1 MLKQEFLAQLRDA
14 LCGLPQRDIDERLTF
29 YSEIIDD
36 RMEDGLPEEEAV
48 AAVGSVD
55 EIFTQVVADIPFSKI
70 VKERIK
76 PKRRLT
82 AWEIVLLAL
91 GSPIWLSLGIA
102 AFAVILSLY
111 ISLWAVVIS
120 LWAVFVALAG
130 CALGGIVAAIVFACS
145 GNLLT
150 GIAMLGAGILLAG
163 LSIFMFFGC
172 KAATKGT
179 VLLAKKMALGI
190 KHCFI
195 KKEAAQ

>member
-14 LCGLPQRDIDERLTF
+14 LCGLPQCDIDERLTF

-55 EIFTQVVADIPFSKI
+55 EIFAQVVADIPFSKI

-91 GSPIWLSLGIA
+91 GSPIWLTLGIA
-102 AFAVILSLY
+102 LFAVVLSLY

-120 LWAVFVALAG
+120 LWAIFAALAG

-150 GIAMLGAGILLAG
+150 GIAVLGAGILLAG

-179 VLLAKKMALGI
+179 VLLAKKMALSI
-190 KHCFI
+190 RNCI
-195 KKEAAQ
+195 IRKEAAQ